1 MGLRNWVKRVEH
13 AARGNLASF
22 ELQDGSFYYYNPTS
36 PGLFMHWVECCG
48 KDTAHD
54 WPPPPEIMQ
63 KLTEAKD
70 PERAL
75 DAVMGQAGFGGMV
88 YDPDILIT
96 ERRLEPRGLISRYD
110 PHTGE
115 RHIDDPYDSPL
126 EDLSEQAL
134 SERAAKDDA

>member
-63 KLTEAKD
+63 KLTEARD

-75 DAVMGQAGFGGMV
+75 GQVMSTAGFGGMV
-88 YDPDILIT
+88 YDPVALVN
-96 ERRLEPRGLISRYD
+96 ECRLVPRGLISRYD

>member
-13 AARGNLASF
+13 AARQDLASF
-22 ELQDGSFYYYNPTS
+22 ELLDGSRFFYNPTS
-36 PGLFMHWVECCG
+36 PVLFTHWVTCCG

-54 WPPPPEIMQ
+54 WPPPPEVMQ

-70 PERAL
+70 VERAL

-88 YDPDILIT
+88 YDPDILIS

-110 PHTGE
+110 PRLGKHVVL
-115 RHIDDPYDSPL
+115 DPYDSRV
-126 EDLSEQAL
+126 EDLSEQAK
-134 SERAAKDDA
+134 AARDSP

>member
-63 KLTEAKD
+63 KLCEARD
-70 PERAL
+70 VERAL
-75 DAVMGQAGFGGMV
+75 DLVMGQAGFGGMV
-88 YDPDILIT
+88 YDPDVLIA
-96 ERRLEPRGLISRYD
+96 ERRLVPRGLISRYD
-110 PHTGE
+110 PHLGK
-115 RHIDDPYDSPL
+115 HVVLDPYDSRV
-126 EDLSEQAL
+126 EDLSEQANRP
-134 SERAAKDDA
+134 S

>member
-1 MGLRNWVKRVEH
+1 MGLRNWVKKIEH
-13 AARGNLASF
+13 AAREDLASF
-22 ELQDGSFYYYNPTS
+22 ELLDGSRYFYDPTS
-36 PGLFMHWVECCG
+36 WVLFMHWVECCG
-48 KDTAHD
+48 KDTAAA
-54 WPPPPEIMQ
+54 WPPAPTIMQ

-75 DAVMGQAGFGGMV
+75 DAVLGQAGFGGLV
-88 YDPDILIT
+88 YDPDVLIT

>member
-13 AARGNLASF
+13 AARNDLASF
-22 ELQDGSFYYYNPTS
+22 ELLDGSRFYYDPAS
-36 PGLFMHWVECCG
+36 WVLFMHWVECCG
-48 KDTAHD
+48 KDTAAE
-54 WPPPPEIMQ
+54 WPPAPTIMQ

-75 DAVMGQAGFGGMV
+75 DLVMGQAGFGGMV
-88 YDPDILIT
+88 YDPVALVN
-96 ERRLEPRGLISRYD
+96 ERRLVPRGLISRYD